1 MCHSLSNSVCGSLC
15 LFVCICVHLCV
26 WVCFCV
32 FRRVLNRHRG
42 AYLRDMAVKTP
53 LYINCTEVTHVYCN
67 GSYQL
72 VYQNATPLFV
82 RTNQVT
88 DLALF
93 FCGVNCSTVQSIG
106 TVLCTVLQSRA
117 IEPYYNFATTEQ
129 YYMKVLL
136 QYCYR
141 EQYKRTVILLT
152 PFWIRSFFFR
162 LGR

>member
-53 LYINCTEVTHVYCN
+53 LYINCTEVTHVYSN

-106 TVLCTVLQSRA
+106 TVLCLYCTTEPCYRTVLQLCHYRTVLYEG
-117 IEPYYNFATTEQ
+117 IAT
-129 YYMKVLL
+129 VLL
-136 QYCYR
+136 Q
-141 EQYKRTVILLT
+141 RTV
-152 PFWIRSFFFR
+152 
-162 LGR
+162 